1 MKEKIDI
8 EFRWHRIG
16 AKPSLSTSVWGNYM
30 RDRDEDVCDIA
41 SFDNM
46 GRYAK
51 LKEALQPFIDDGAP
65 YDGKWITIGDDFFK
79 AIMPVAKDV
88 AIGWAEQKPN
98 ECPDFLTAQTRRDD
112 HIVNFA
118 AVLSRINDGAAFGWE
133 MQIRIS
139 AF

>member
-65 YDGKWITIGDDFFK
+65 YDGKWITISDDFFK
-79 AIMPVAKDV
+79 AIMPVAKDI
-88 AIGWAEQKPN
+88 ATGWAEQKPN

-118 AVLSRINDGAAFGWE
+118 AVLSRINDGEAFGWE